1 MSKNTK
7 EFFLKG
13 LTAETI
19 DGIFNTDNTDS
30 SYRLSGRKGKSMEV
44 RLSGKQSIF
53 EEIAAEYE
61 RYIRLGAL
69 REGEKLPSVRTLA
82 MQLGVNPNTVER
94 AYAELERR
102 GFVRT
107 FPKKGAFVCAPP
119 DADAVQEARVRI
131 RALRAAGLKKEDA
144 LAVIEEVYG
153 ESVTGGK
160 ND

>member
-1 MSKNTK
+1 M
-7 EFFLKG
+7 
-13 LTAETI
+13 
-19 DGIFNTDNTDS
+19 
-30 SYRLSGRKGKSMEV
+30 
-44 RLSGKQSIF
+44 
-53 EEIAAEYE
+53 
-61 RYIRLGAL
+61 
-69 REGEKLPSVRTLA
+69 
-82 MQLGVNPNTVER
+82 ER

-131 RALRAAGLKKEDA
+131 RALKAAGLKKEDA